1 MNRREILVG
10 TAGIAVA
17 VADAAK
23 AAEVLADAAAPATPA
38 PPPKPWVAPPGDYV
52 PASPQAHALYERAIV
67 FDANSGPPGQDT
79 FPLPPAMLALSRDSG
94 VTATKTTLGGI
105 NSNFQD
111 TVDEIAW
118 YLRAIEA
125 HPDVFMQVRTARDFA
140 RAKREKKLGILFSF
154 ESADMFEGKIE
165 RILIFRNLGVRVM
178 QLSYNKHTPWAS
190 GVMEN
195 PPTGLT
201 EEGRKAVAKMNEVGV
216 ALDIS
221 HASPPSYADT
231 LAASTKPVLVTH
243 TGCMAVHRHPRNK
256 TDAQLRAAADK
267 GGVIGIYDLPYLTPS
282 PKQPTLDD
290 YMAHMTHALKIC
302 GEDHV
307 GIGSDSGLIAW
318 DTSPQGAEDFR
329 KMEEQRT
336 KAGLAAPEE
345 DRPMYVIGLN
355 HNRRPET
362 ICDALLKRG
371 YSERVAEKVIG
382 VNFVRALTEIWV

>member
-1 MNRREILVG
+1 MAGAARAAE
-10 TAGIAVA
+10 TAAGAVA
-17 VADAAK
+17 
-23 AAEVLADAAAPATPA
+23 PAV
-38 PPPKPWVAPPGDYV
+38 PPKPWTGPPNDYV
-52 PASPQAHALYERAIV
+52 PVSPQAHALYERSIV
-67 FDANSGPPGQDT
+67 FDANSGPPGQDS
-79 FPLPPAMLALSRDSG
+79 FPLPEAMLSLSRNSG
-94 VTATKTTLGGI
+94 VTASKTTMGGI

-111 TVDEIAW
+111 TIDEIAW
-118 YLRAIEA
+118 YMRAIEA
-125 HPDVFMQVRTARDFA
+125 HPDVFMQVRTAADFG
-140 RAKREKKLGILFSF
+140 RAKRWGKLGILFSF

-165 RILIFRNLGVRVM
+165 RIQIFRNLGVRVM

-216 ALDIS
+216 AIDIS

-231 LAASTKPVLVTH
+231 LVASVKPVLVTH
-243 TGCMAVHRHPRNK
+243 TGCMAMHKHPRNK

-267 GGVIGIYDLPYLTPS
+267 GGVIGIFDLPYLTAS
-282 PKQPTLDD
+282 PKQPALDD
-290 YMAHMTHALKIC
+290 YMAHMTHALKVC

-307 GIGSDSGLIAW
+307 GIGSDSGLIPW
-318 DTSPQGAEDFR
+318 DTSPAGAEDFR
-329 KMEEQRT
+329 KMEEELN

-371 YSERVAEKVIG
+371 YSERVAEKVLG
-382 VNFVRALTEIWV
+382 ANFVRALTEIWA

>member
-1 MNRREILVG
+1 MNRRDVLLG
-10 TAGIAVA
+10 TAGVA
-17 VADAAK
+17 VAMAGAAR
-23 AAEVLADAAAPATPA
+23 AAETAAGAVAPAV
-38 PPPKPWVAPPGDYV
+38 PPKPWTGPPNDYV
-52 PASPQAHALYERAIV
+52 PVSPQAHALYERSIV
-67 FDANSGPPGQDT
+67 FDANSGPPGQDS
-79 FPLPPAMLALSRDSG
+79 FPLPEAMLSLSRNSG
-94 VTATKTTLGGI
+94 VTASKTTMGGI

-111 TVDEIAW
+111 TIDEIAW
-118 YLRAIEA
+118 YMRAIEA
-125 HPDVFMQVRTARDFA
+125 HPDVFMQVRTAADFG
-140 RAKREKKLGILFSF
+140 RAKRWGKLGILFSF

-165 RILIFRNLGVRVM
+165 RIQIFRNLGVRVM

-216 ALDIS
+216 AIDIS

-231 LAASTKPVLVTH
+231 LVASVKPVLVTH
-243 TGCMAVHRHPRNK
+243 TGCMAMHKHPRNK

-267 GGVIGIYDLPYLTPS
+267 GGVIGIFDLPYLTAS
-282 PKQPTLDD
+282 PKQPALDD
-290 YMAHMTHALKIC
+290 YMAHMTHALKVC

-307 GIGSDSGLIAW
+307 GIGSDSGLIPW
-318 DTSPQGAEDFR
+318 DTSPAGAEDFR
-329 KMEEQRT
+329 KMEEELN

-371 YSERVAEKVIG
+371 YSERVAEKVLG
-382 VNFVRALTEIWV
+382 ANFVRALTEIWA